1 MLPSYAHGE
10 HGVIVVI
17 RATRH
22 NAGDPD
28 ALSVELAQK
37 FWSAHQAHIQHNL
50 GRPAFALR
58 LAPPGSLRYRGAR
71 RILGPSTS
79 PLATAWPN
87 RLNES
92 WSPELPPQLGGALLG
107 LLGDSAASIEV
118 TNELVETAGDG
129 TWIFPIGQHDAN
141 ACPIGLSELVRSAPQ
156 NADVVYCD
164 EVAPG
169 YENLTPSAPGIHTML
184 SYSQLG
190 RSVIIRREV
199 WRNAGGLDPTLGA
212 AALPDLL
219 LRLVESGATF
229 ARSNVVL
236 SWSQPPASLELGAL
250 EGALVRRGI
259 TATVTPDTQ
268 RRAQWCV
275 TLPATQ
281 PTVDI
286 LIPTRDRLDLLQ
298 QCIASVRANTTYEN
312 YRIVVLDNDSSE
324 PATLEYL
331 HSGDV
336 AVTSCPGSFNYARI
350 INRGVAASAAEV
362 IVTLNNDVI
371 ITDPEWLSALVG
383 YALLADVGIVGPRLV
398 NAEGTSDH
406 DGITIAPYPQHLQR
420 GVNYGWDDEFVNSI
434 RNVAAVTGACQVF
447 ERRKWNEVNGM
458 DETLAVTFN
467 DVDVCL
473 RMNLAGY
480 ETLFTPY
487 VELIHIGKASR
498 GTKEALDD
506 HYRFI
511 QYWNLGVT
519 FDDPYCPAR
528 LELVGPRYSVR
539 A

>member
-10 HGVIVVI
+10 HGVTVVI

-22 NAGDPD
+22 NPGDPD
-28 ALSVELAQK
+28 TLSVELAQK
-37 FWSAHQAHIQHNL
+37 FWSAHQARIQESL

-71 RILGPSTS
+71 RILGPSKP
-79 PLATAWPN
+79 PLATTWPN
-87 RLNES
+87 RLNET
-92 WSPELPPQLGGALLG
+92 WSPELPPQLGGALRLP
-107 LLGDSAASIEV
+107 LGDTASSVEV
-118 TNELVETAGDG
+118 ANELVGTASDG
-129 TWIFPIGQHDAN
+129 TWIFPLNQHDVAATPN
-141 ACPIGLSELVRSAPQ
+141 GLGELVGSAPP

-169 YENLTPSAPGIHTML
+169 YENLTPSAPGIHTLL
-184 SYSQLG
+184 SYNQLG

-199 WRNAGGLDPTLGA
+199 WLNAGGLDRTLGS

-219 LRLVESGATF
+219 MRLVESGARF
-229 ARSNVVL
+229 ARSNAVL
-236 SWSQPPASLELGAL
+236 SWSQPPAPVELGAL
-250 EGALVRRGI
+250 ERALVRRGI
-259 TATVTPDTQ
+259 TATVSPDTQ
-268 RRAQWCV
+268 RRAQWRV
-275 TLPATQ
+275 ALPLVQ
-281 PTVDI
+281 PAVDI

-298 QCIASVRANTTYEN
+298 QCINSIRANTTYAN

-331 HSGDV
+331 NSGDI
-336 AVTSCPGSFNYARI
+336 AVTRCPGSFNYARI

-371 ITDPEWLSALVG
+371 ITDPEWLSTLVG

-398 NAEGTSDH
+398 NAEGSSDH
-406 DGITIAPYPQHLQR
+406 DGITIAPCPQHLQR

-434 RNVAAVTGACQVF
+434 RDVAAVTGACHVF
-447 ERRKWNEVNGM
+447 ERRKWNVVNGM
-458 DETLAVTFN
+458 DETLAVTYN
-467 DVDVCL
+467 DIDVCL
-473 RMNLAGY
+473 RLNLAGY

-487 VELIHIGKASR
+487 VELIHIGKATR
-498 GTKEALDD
+498 GTNDGLDD

-511 QYWNLGVT
+511 QYWNLGVS
-519 FDDPYCPAR
+519 FDDPYCPER

-539 A
+539 V